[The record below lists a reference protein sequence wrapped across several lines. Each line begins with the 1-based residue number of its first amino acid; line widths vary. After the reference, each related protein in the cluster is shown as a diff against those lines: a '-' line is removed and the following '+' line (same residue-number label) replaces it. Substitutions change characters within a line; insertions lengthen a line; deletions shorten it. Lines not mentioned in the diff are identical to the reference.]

1 MRIRISNLSL
11 KDKVDKYKTY
21 FISIIVCATL
31 FFSFLSIADSK
42 SVIMSNNLYDFSYFE
57 TIIRWLIY
65 IASAGIFLILN
76 FVNGNIYKIRIKSIS
91 VLNIMGAKRST
102 LAKILAMEILPIY
115 CIGVLIGIC
124 VGQITS
130 QFINAFI
137 ANAILEKYSINLV
150 FYAST
155 LLRTIIYF
163 SLIFLITNLFNAFK
177 IIKKKPIDLINDG
190 KNINKKTVSK
200 TKLIISSLIFIICL
214 VYISYNIYTYF
225 NLDRDFTGPIPN
237 YESNKV
243 QTSLLIASILLMY
256 SFFYT
261 IIYFFDKKRKN
272 ESIYQKDKLF
282 VSSNI
287 QMNIFENVRLLVTI
301 VIFLVISILAFSLPR
316 IMSTIGEENYHNRM
330 KNDIYVLTDFYVLDS
345 QKDVIENDYS
355 FIENLVEEKGANLEG
370 SVELKYFYPRKE
382 DFKPYSKKNNRYDES
397 RLAISLSQ
405 YNELR
410 KMQNLDEIELKDNE
424 FAYQLANTE
433 DIDQYKDNLIKNR
446 KLKLDTVE
454 LVGKGQGLD
463 YVYTENLG
471 TYIYGGINK
480 DLLIFPDKVTENL
493 DLAKINF
500 VGNTDGGLDYKSAKE
515 LESEVEKTVN
525 KQFSYLEDKYKEELE
540 KENSEGFLQVIRLDE
555 IEKVDTKFMSL
566 LTLVLGTYIG
576 FIFTIIVMTI
586 LLIQSLINTK
596 NSLENYKMLEILGLD
611 KNRILSINNKITRS
625 FSLIPLIISIFII
638 VSILIS
644 IYIRFKNRIK
654 LFIGLDNYIYSLL
667 ISICLVLVFIVLYIF
682 IIIRENKKLVNQ
694 KMR

>member
-625 FSLIPLIISIFII
+625 FSLIPLVISIFII

>member
-21 FISIIVCATL
+21 FLSIIVCSTL

-42 SVIMSNNLYDFSYFE
+42 SVIMSNDLYDFSYFE

-102 LAKILAMEILPIY
+102 LAKILAMEMLPIY

-163 SLIFLITNLFNAFK
+163 TLIFLITNLFNAFK

-190 KNINKKTVSK
+190 KNINKNTVSK

-272 ESIYQKDKLF
+272 GSIYQKDKLF

-454 LVGKGQGLD
+454 LVGKGQELD

-515 LESEVEKTVN
+515 LESEIETTVN
-525 KQFSYLEDKYKEELE
+525 KQFSYLEDKYKDELE
-540 KENSEGFLQVIRLDE
+540 KEKSEGFLQVIRLDE

-576 FIFTIIVMTI
+576 FIFTVIVMTI

-667 ISICLVLVFIVLYIF
+667 ISICLVLAFIVLYIF
-682 IIIRENKKLVNQ
+682 IIIRENNKLVNQ

>member
-1 MRIRISNLSL
+1 
-11 KDKVDKYKTY
+11 
-21 FISIIVCATL
+21 
-31 FFSFLSIADSK
+31 
-42 SVIMSNNLYDFSYFE
+42 
-57 TIIRWLIY
+57 
-65 IASAGIFLILN
+65 
-76 FVNGNIYKIRIKSIS
+76 
-91 VLNIMGAKRST
+91 
-102 LAKILAMEILPIY
+102 
-115 CIGVLIGIC
+115 
-124 VGQITS
+124 
-130 QFINAFI
+130 
-137 ANAILEKYSINLV
+137 
-150 FYAST
+150 
-155 LLRTIIYF
+155 
-163 SLIFLITNLFNAFK
+163 
-177 IIKKKPIDLINDG
+177 
-190 KNINKKTVSK
+190 
-200 TKLIISSLIFIICL
+200 
-214 VYISYNIYTYF
+214 
-225 NLDRDFTGPIPN
+225 
-237 YESNKV
+237 
-243 QTSLLIASILLMY
+243 MY

-261 IIYFFDKKRKN
+261 IIYFLDKKRKN

-330 KNDIYVLTDFYVLDS
+330 KNDIYVLTDFYVMDS

-355 FIENLVEEKGANLEG
+355 FIENLVEEKEANLEG

-424 FAYQLANTE
+424 FAYQVANTV
-433 DIDQYKDNLIKNR
+433 DIDQYKNDLAKNR
-446 KLKLDTVE
+446 KLTLDTVE
-454 LVGKGQGLD
+454 LVGKGEGLD
-463 YVYTENLG
+463 HVYNDNLG
-471 TYIYGGINK
+471 TYIYGGINQ

-515 LESEVEKTVN
+515 LENEIENTVN
-525 KQFSYLEDKYKEELE
+525 KQFTNLEDKYKEELE

-586 LLIQSLINTK
+586 LLIQSQINTK

-667 ISICLVLVFIVLYIF
+667 ISICVVSIFIIVYIF
-682 IIIRENKKLVNQ
+682 IIVRENNKLVNQ
-694 KMR
+694 KIK

>member
-42 SVIMSNNLYDFSYFE
+42 SVIMSNDLYDFSYFE

-102 LAKILAMEILPIY
+102 LAKILAMEMLPIY

-163 SLIFLITNLFNAFK
+163 TLIFLITNLFNAFK

-190 KNINKKTVSK
+190 KNINKKSVSK

-256 SFFYT
+256 TFFYT

-272 ESIYQKDKLF
+272 GSIYQKDKLF

-370 SVELKYFYPRKE
+370 SVELKDFYPRKE

-515 LESEVEKTVN
+515 LENEIENTVN
-525 KQFSYLEDKYKEELE
+525 KQFTNLEDKYKEELE

-625 FSLIPLIISIFII
+625 FSLIPLVISIFII

-654 LFIGLDNYIYSLL
+654 LFIGLDNYIYLLL

>member
-42 SVIMSNNLYDFSYFE
+42 SVIMSNDLYDFSYFE

-102 LAKILAMEILPIY
+102 LAKILAMEMLPIY

-163 SLIFLITNLFNAFK
+163 TLIFLITNLFNAFK

-190 KNINKKTVSK
+190 KNINKKSVSK

-256 SFFYT
+256 TFFYT

-272 ESIYQKDKLF
+272 GSIYQKDKLF

-515 LESEVEKTVN
+515 LENEIENTVN
-525 KQFSYLEDKYKEELE
+525 KQFTNLEDKYKEELE

-625 FSLIPLIISIFII
+625 FSLIPLVISIFII

-654 LFIGLDNYIYSLL
+654 LFIGLDNYIYLLL

>member
-42 SVIMSNNLYDFSYFE
+42 SVIMSNDLYDFSYFE

-102 LAKILAMEILPIY
+102 LAKILAMEMLPIY

-155 LLRTIIYF
+155 ILRTIIYF
-163 SLIFLITNLFNAFK
+163 ALIFLITNLFNAFK

-261 IIYFFDKKRKN
+261 IIYFLDKKRKN
-272 ESIYQKDKLF
+272 ESIYQKDKLL

-316 IMSTIGEENYHNRM
+316 IMSTLGEENYHNRM

-345 QKDVIENDYS
+345 QKDVIGNDYS
-355 FIENLVEEKGANLEG
+355 FIEDLVEEKGANLEG

-424 FAYQLANTE
+424 FAYQLANTV
-433 DIDQYKDNLIKNR
+433 DIDQYKNNLAKNR
-446 KLKLDTVE
+446 KLTLDTVE
-454 LVGKGQGLD
+454 LVGKGEGLD
-463 YVYTENLG
+463 HVYNDNLG
-471 TYIYGGINK
+471 TYIYGGINQ
-480 DLLIFPDKVTENL
+480 DLLIFPDKITENL

-515 LESEVEKTVN
+515 LENEIENTVN
-525 KQFSYLEDKYKEELE
+525 KQFTNLEDKYKEELE

-611 KNRILSINNKITRS
+611 KNRILSINNKITLS
-625 FSLIPLIISIFII
+625 FSLIPLVISIFII

>member
-1 MRIRISNLSL
+1 MRIKISNLDL
-11 KDKVDKYKTY
+11 KDRIDKYKTY

-31 FFSFLSIADSK
+31 FFSFLSIADPK
-42 SVIMSNNLYDFSYFE
+42 SAIMSNDVYDFSYFE

-65 IASAGIFLILN
+65 IASAGIFLIIN
-76 FVNGNIYKIRIKSIS
+76 FVNGNIYKLRIKSIS
-91 VLNIMGAKRST
+91 ILNILGAKRST
-102 LAKILAMEILPIY
+102 LAKILTMEMLPVY
-115 CIGVLIGIC
+115 CIGVLIGMCI
-124 VGQITS
+124 GQVTS

-137 ANAILEKYSINLV
+137 ANVILEKSSINFV
-150 FYAST
+150 FYIST
-155 LLRTIIYF
+155 LFRTVIYF
-163 SLIFLITNLFNAFK
+163 TLIFLITNFFNAFK

-190 KNINKKTVSK
+190 KNVNKKSVSK
-200 TKLIISSLIFIICL
+200 TKLIISSFIFIICL
-214 VYISYNIYTYF
+214 VYISYNIYAYF
-225 NLDRDFTGPIPN
+225 NLGRSFTGPIPN

-261 IIYFFDKKRKN
+261 VIYFLDKKRKK
-272 ESIYQKDKLF
+272 ESIYTKDRLF
-282 VSSNI
+282 ISSNI

-370 SVELKYFYPRKE
+370 SVELKYFYPSKE
-382 DFKPYSKKNNRYDES
+382 DFKPYSKKNNRYDEP

-410 KMQNLDEIELKDNE
+410 KMQNLDKIELSENE

-433 DIDQYKDNLIKNR
+433 DIDQYTNNLIKNR
-446 KLKLDTVE
+446 KLKLDIVE
-454 LVGKGQGLD
+454 LVGKGEGLD
-463 YVYTENLG
+463 YVYTDNLG

-493 DLAKINF
+493 DIAKINF
-500 VGNTDGGLDYKSAKE
+500 IGNTDQGLDYKSAKE
-515 LESEVEKTVN
+515 LESEIETSVN
-525 KQFSYLEDKYKEELE
+525 KQFTNLEDKYKDELD

-596 NSLENYKMLEILGLD
+596 NSLENYKMLEILGIE
-611 KNRILSINNKITRS
+611 KNRIIRINNKITRS
-625 FSLIPLIISIFII
+625 FSLIPLVVSIFII
-638 VSILIS
+638 IAILVS

-667 ISICLVLVFIVLYIF
+667 ISILVVLIFITLYIF
-682 IIIRENKKLVNQ
+682 MIVRENNKLVNQ
-694 KMR
+694 KIK